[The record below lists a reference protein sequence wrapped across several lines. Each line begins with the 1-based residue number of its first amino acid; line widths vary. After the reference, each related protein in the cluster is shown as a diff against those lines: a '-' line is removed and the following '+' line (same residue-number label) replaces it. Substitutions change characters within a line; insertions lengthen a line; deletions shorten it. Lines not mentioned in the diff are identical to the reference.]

1 MYKEEN
7 KKPRKAYAKPCIAIE
22 NFTMNQFI
30 ANCSISVKHSGWK
43 ETLME
48 KDYFTYLAVIRTN
61 QFNENKLICANDAD
75 AYTDDM
81 DTLCYHTA
89 TSPLVTS

>member
-1 MYKEEN
+1 MCKESM
-7 KKPRKAYAKPCIAIE
+7 KAARKAYAKPCIAIE

-30 ANCSISVKHSGWK
+30 AAVCSISVKRDGWK
-43 ETLME
+43 DLLKTR
-48 KDYFTYLAVIRTN
+48 DYFTWLAVERTN
-61 QFNENKLICANDAD
+61 QFAENACLYDAD

-89 TSPLVTS
+89 TSPLVGS